1 MEKYIVI
8 YYYKFCSVEEVDV
21 RAICDTFL
29 QAKDKMKEDYE
40 DFLESAGNDSN
51 IEKYITRN
59 DAHIKCSNGLCH
71 WNIRKISI

>member
-29 QAKDKMKEDYE
+29 QARDKMKEDYE
-40 DFLESAGNDSN
+40 DFLESACND
-51 IEKYITRN
+51 
-59 DAHIKCSNGLCH
+59 
-71 WNIRKISI
+71 